1 MQIVKS
7 ASRQERV
14 KTIFKELCLL
24 SRASLSQL
32 LVVRVSDLNKLL
44 TLSTSAVPHHLCC
57 RHEWYSILCG
67 FLCYYFS
74 KYSDLWL
81 LPCGSLKK
89 SLRLRLK
96 KRLEPYQENRLLQ
109 RRLILVINIHICYNS
124 LYNNYAT
131 KNSGHQL
138 PATTHNTC
146 FAQVNNI

>member
-7 ASRQERV
+7 ALWQERV

-24 SRASLSQL
+24 SQASLPQQ

-67 FLCYYFS
+67 LLCYYFS

-96 KRLEPYQENRLLQ
+96 NRLEPYQENRLLQ
-109 RRLILVINIHICYNS
+109 RLLILVINIHIWYNA
-124 LYNNYAT
+124 LYEKLN
-131 KNSGHQL
+131 
-138 PATTHNTC
+138 PHNHTQHLFC
-146 FAQVNNI
+146 TGKQHLVLH